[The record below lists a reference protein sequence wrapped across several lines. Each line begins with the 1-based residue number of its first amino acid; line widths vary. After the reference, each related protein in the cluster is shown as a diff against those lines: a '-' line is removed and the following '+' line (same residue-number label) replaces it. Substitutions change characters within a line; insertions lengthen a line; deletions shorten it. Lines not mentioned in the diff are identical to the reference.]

1 MCAVPAARG
10 DVLEDRSSGAGRRRC
25 QHIYIHIYI
34 YIYIYIYVYIELVSD
49 DLTLFE
55 PENKITK
62 YQNESTLPEI
72 YHTGFR
78 CVVNFR

>member
-1 MCAVPAARG
+1 MIAATGYR
-10 DVLEDRSSGAGRRRC
+10 VSSFK
-25 QHIYIHIYI
+25 
-34 YIYIYIYVYIELVSD
+34 IELVSD
-49 DLTLFE
+49 DLTIFE

-78 CVVNFR
+78 CVVNFM